1 MFQNLKVD
9 IIYYNTNTDFEME
22 FNLCGCCRMRL
33 LTDKVSERKVFLHS
47 LSRAVSRSKVI
58 IVTGNLFN
66 ENGIINMA
74 AAAIGSGLEKAD
86 NKGYAIDSDQ
96 EIKIVKGSVP
106 LVTTE
111 GYFGG
116 CIIENGP
123 QTMILISDSK
133 NIRKSIMKTLIHPY
147 IEELCAAELTK
158 KAAALHSEEST
169 IIEEAPIIPTPVP
182 IAEDVTP
189 TLPETEAIEDMGVVE
204 DEVLE
209 QEEITEEETAEENEE
224 PENEISEAQET
235 EIEEETQEEI
245 ALEGGMSFETE
256 DDLIFPDEDE
266 AQLEGEE
273 EEGEDLFS
281 KPLYIRKRHANQI
294 NASYFEYDQADEVD
308 IDFDEEE
315 FEEPKPKRSLALNTP
330 ILILSIFLLVLIAV
344 ISFCIFYVSTQYG
357 SNAQE
362 SIREIYSAFF
372 G

>member
-9 IIYYNTNTDFEME
+9 VIYYNTNTDFEME

-66 ENGIINMA
+66 ENGIISMA
-74 AAAIGSGLEKAD
+74 AAAIGSSLEIAD
-86 NKGYAIDSDQ
+86 NKSYAIDSDQ

-123 QTMILISDSK
+123 QTMILVSDSR
-133 NIRKSIMKTLIHPY
+133 NIRKCIMKNLIHPY

-158 KAAALHSEEST
+158 KATSSHN
-169 IIEEAPIIPTPVP
+169 EEAPILPTPIPV
-182 IAEDVTP
+182 AEDVLP
-189 TLPETEAIEDMGVVE
+189 QLPETEDI
-204 DEVLE
+204 E
-209 QEEITEEETAEENEE
+209 QEGTIEEQTVEETEE
-224 PENEISEAQET
+224 PENEAT
-235 EIEEETQEEI
+235 ETQEKEQEEKTEEI
-245 ALEGGMSFETE
+245 TLEGGMAFETK
-256 DDLIFPDEDE
+256 DDLVFPDEDE
-266 AQLEGEE
+266 SLSEDED
-273 EEGEDLFS
+273 EDLFV
-281 KPLYIRKRHANQI
+281 KPLYVKKKHANQI
-294 NASYFEYDQADEVD
+294 NASYFEYDQEDEVD

-315 FEEPKPKRSLALNTP
+315 FEMPKVKRSLALNTP
-330 ILILSIFLLVLIAV
+330 ILILSIFLLVLIALV
-344 ISFCIFYVSTQYG
+344 SFCIFYVSEQYG
-357 SNAQE
+357 SNALE
-362 SIREIYSAFF
+362 SIREIYSTFF

>member
-9 IIYYNTNTDFEME
+9 VIYYNTNTDFEME

-58 IVTGNLFN
+58 IITGNLFN

-74 AAAIGSGLEKAD
+74 AAAIGSSLETAD
-86 NKGYAIDSDQ
+86 NKSYAIDSDQ

-106 LVTTE
+106 LVTAE

-123 QTMILISDSK
+123 QTMILVSDSR

-158 KAAALHSEEST
+158 KAAASHGEEPV
-169 IIEEAPIIPTPVP
+169 IIEEAPILPTSIPV
-182 IAEDVTP
+182 AEAALP
-189 TLPETEAIEDMGVVE
+189 TIPETEVEEEKEVLE
-204 DEVLE
+204 DEKIE
-209 QEEITEEETAEENEE
+209 QEEIIDEKTVEETEVPVNEATETQEAEPEEET
-224 PENEISEAQET
+224 
-235 EIEEETQEEI
+235 EEI
-245 ALEGGMSFETE
+245 AVEGGMSYETE
-256 DDLIFPDEDE
+256 DDLIFPDDVETEEDD
-266 AQLEGEE
+266 
-273 EEGEDLFS
+273 EDLFV
-281 KPLYIRKRHANQI
+281 KPLYIKKRHAKEI
-294 NASYFEYDQADEVD
+294 NSSYFEYDQEDEVD

-330 ILILSIFLLVLIAV
+330 ILILSIFLLVLIAL
-344 ISFCIFYVSTQYG
+344 ISFCIFYVSEQYG

-362 SIREIYSAFF
+362 SIREIYSTFF
-372 G
+372 AKV